1 MESSEGYW
9 IGKTKMWYDGHD
21 EPELENNDG
30 SADDNAGA
38 DADIALKKF
47 LRRQLLW

>member
-1 MESSEGYW
+1 
-9 IGKTKMWYDGHD
+9 MWHDGHD
-21 EPELENNDG
+21 EHELDDG
-30 SADDNAGA
+30 SADDNDDNIGA